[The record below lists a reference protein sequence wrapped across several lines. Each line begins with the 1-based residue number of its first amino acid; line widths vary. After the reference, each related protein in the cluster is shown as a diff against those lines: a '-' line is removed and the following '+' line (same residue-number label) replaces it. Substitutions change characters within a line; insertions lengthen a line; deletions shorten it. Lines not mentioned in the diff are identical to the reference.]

1 MWSCI
6 DYIQTF
12 CRTQGV
18 GGHGSKHTHEQ
29 KENNY
34 RTIPKPAAN
43 NQFREL
49 LDSLKWQPWDLT
61 LMTRAWHQ
69 FLGFWVLEASWDM
82 WQQDKW
88 VIGLQ
93 HSGDGKQSC
102 CCLSSVFFLSLRLG
116 LLSTDTLLA
125 QPVSPPLLR
134 LAEKSAPFE
143 ECPWG
148 CQTVKRFVCIFSSL
162 QTSIQETCKG
172 NKAVLSISAW
182 QTLTRADQSSLLSF
196 KCNPKSKD
204 LQEQLVFNVTYRFE

>member
-12 CRTQGV
+12 FRTQGV
-18 GGHGSKHTHEQ
+18 GGHGSEHTHVQ
-29 KENNY
+29 KENYY
-34 RTIPKPAAN
+34 RTIPKPATN

-134 LAEKSAPFE
+134 LAEKFMVSTLWRVPMRSPNSQALCLHFL
-143 ECPWG
+143 
-148 CQTVKRFVCIFSSL
+148 F
-162 QTSIQETCKG
+162 TSNFNSG
-172 NKAVLSISAW
+172 NM
-182 QTLTRADQSSLLSF
+182 QGEQSSLVHISLADTDQGWPELPAF
-196 KCNPKSKD
+196 
-204 LQEQLVFNVTYRFE
+204 L